1 MHPAAE
7 EKIELGFGEQGKVNP
22 AFVEQDSNN
31 LSVSVGDLPNETA
44 EEDGDKD
51 LVYSL
56 DDRPPWYMCVLLGFQ
71 HYILAFGGIIAI
83 PLILAEPLCI
93 KDNNVAKSQL
103 ISTIFF
109 VSGLCTL
116 LQTTFGSR

>member
-1 MHPAAE
+1 MEDTCWTASSTSLHLSDLASLIAE
-7 EKIELGFGEQGKVNP
+7 GT
-22 AFVEQDSNN
+22 SNYFFFHHIKRAD
-31 LSVSVGDLPNETA
+31 VF
-44 EEDGDKD
+44 
-51 LVYSL
+51 
-56 DDRPPWYMCVLLGFQ
+56 LLFFLFLLQ

-116 LQTTFGSR
+116 LQTTIGTR

>member
-1 MHPAAE
+1 MKRTAH
-7 EKIELGFGEQGKVNP
+7 
-22 AFVEQDSNN
+22 FVEK
-31 LSVSVGDLPNETA
+31 LEVEIKLMWRKTFILPVHS
-44 EEDGDKD
+44 G
-51 LVYSL
+51 LPS
-56 DDRPPWYMCVLLGFQ
+56 Q
-71 HYILAFGGIIAI
+71 HYILAFGGIIAV

-116 LQTTFGSR
+116 LQTTVGSR

>member
-1 MHPAAE
+1 M
-7 EKIELGFGEQGKVNP
+7 
-22 AFVEQDSNN
+22 FVF
-31 LSVSVGDLPNETA
+31 VFP
-44 EEDGDKD
+44 
-51 LVYSL
+51 
-56 DDRPPWYMCVLLGFQ
+56 Q

-109 VSGLCTL
+109 VSGLCTV
-116 LQTTFGSR
+116 LQTTFGTR

>member
-1 MHPAAE
+1 MSFPFPRQSIDQLINQSINHSQHPH
-7 EKIELGFGEQGKVNP
+7 I
-22 AFVEQDSNN
+22 
-31 LSVSVGDLPNETA
+31 LP
-44 EEDGDKD
+44 
-51 LVYSL
+51 SHS
-56 DDRPPWYMCVLLGFQ
+56 Q

-93 KDNNVAKSQL
+93 GDNNGAKSQL

-116 LQTTFGSR
+116 LQTAVGTR

>member
-1 MHPAAE
+1 MSTTLRAIKSQSPPVLPKCFDADTQRANVSSQ
-7 EKIELGFGEQGKVNP
+7 LLCSPEQNIHFFP
-22 AFVEQDSNN
+22 
-31 LSVSVGDLPNETA
+31 
-44 EEDGDKD
+44 
-51 LVYSL
+51 
-56 DDRPPWYMCVLLGFQ
+56 Q
-71 HYILAFGGIIAI
+71 HYVLAFGGIIAI

-116 LQTTFGSR
+116 LQTAVGVR

>member
-1 MHPAAE
+1 MWRSAVVTAGGVRVEGPPRLAAAAAE
-7 EKIELGFGEQGKVNP
+7 TCQGKNKVV
-22 AFVEQDSNN
+22 FVILFS
-31 LSVSVGDLPNETA
+31 
-44 EEDGDKD
+44 
-51 LVYSL
+51 
-56 DDRPPWYMCVLLGFQ
+56 Q

-93 KDNNVAKSQL
+93 KDNNLAKSQL

-116 LQTTFGSR
+116 LQTTVGTR

>member
-1 MHPAAE
+1 MKNIKSEGQEYIFTMFIFHF
-7 EKIELGFGEQGKVNP
+7 L
-22 AFVEQDSNN
+22 
-31 LSVSVGDLPNETA
+31 LP
-44 EEDGDKD
+44 
-51 LVYSL
+51 L
-56 DDRPPWYMCVLLGFQ
+56 Q

-93 KDNNVAKSQL
+93 RDNNAAKSQL

-116 LQTTFGSR
+116 LQTTVGTR

>member
-1 MHPAAE
+1 MWRSAVVTAGGVRVEGPPHPAAAAE
-7 EKIELGFGEQGKVNP
+7 TCQGKKK
-22 AFVEQDSNN
+22 S
-31 LSVSVGDLPNETA
+31 SVCDFLFP
-44 EEDGDKD
+44 
-51 LVYSL
+51 
-56 DDRPPWYMCVLLGFQ
+56 Q

-93 KDNNVAKSQL
+93 KDNNLAKSQL

-116 LQTTFGSR
+116 LQTTVGTR